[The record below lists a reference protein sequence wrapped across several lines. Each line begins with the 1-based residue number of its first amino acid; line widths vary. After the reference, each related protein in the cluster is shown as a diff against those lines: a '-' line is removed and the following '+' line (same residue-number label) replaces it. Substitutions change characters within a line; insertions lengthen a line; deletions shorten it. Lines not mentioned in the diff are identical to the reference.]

1 MVYQELRSARD
12 LRMGTLNIFVDT
24 MCYKDMH
31 LRDGMVSRKMVELV
45 NRFTVFL

>member
-12 LRMGTLNIFVDT
+12 LRMGFLNIFLDT
-24 MCYKDMH
+24 SYKDMH
-31 LRDGMVSRKMVELV
+31 LRDGMVSTKMVELV